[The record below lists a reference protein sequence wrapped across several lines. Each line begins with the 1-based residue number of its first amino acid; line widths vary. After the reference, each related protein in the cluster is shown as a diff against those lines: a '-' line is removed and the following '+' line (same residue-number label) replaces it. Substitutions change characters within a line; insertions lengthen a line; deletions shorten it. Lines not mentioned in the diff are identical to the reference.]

1 MYFPF
6 SFAAFMALFSSFQQ
20 EKYMIEDNYRLHLIK
35 IKNRKED
42 SGVYSSIG

>member
-1 MYFPF
+1 
-6 SFAAFMALFSSFQQ
+6 
-20 EKYMIEDNYRLHLIK
+20 MIEDNYRLHLIK